1 MNELEKTIKTISSL
15 FSTIN
20 EAGGNSALIVSYQ
33 LNRPL
38 SEFLEICAKNGIG
51 FCLLREDGNN

>member
-1 MNELEKTIKTISSL
+1 MNELEKTIKTITSL

-20 EAGGNSALIVSYQ
+20 AVGGNSSLIISHQ

-51 FCLLREDGNN
+51 FCVLREDGNN